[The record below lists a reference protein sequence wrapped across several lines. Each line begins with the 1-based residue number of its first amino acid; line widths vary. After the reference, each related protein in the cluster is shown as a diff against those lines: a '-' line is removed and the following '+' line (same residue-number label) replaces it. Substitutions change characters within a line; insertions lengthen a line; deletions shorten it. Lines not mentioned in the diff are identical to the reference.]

1 MFDICMHTHK
11 VVEIQQ
17 NTMYISM
24 QKTDNTKNTGSH
36 SLISINKPNI
46 ILAAV
51 YEYYYYYSFSRL
63 PTIFFNNMTLI

>member
-51 YEYYYYYSFSRL
+51 
-63 PTIFFNNMTLI
+63 